1 MKSFKRF
8 VKEASGFPTGPV
20 GENPVMRKV
29 RLDSFLTFYG
39 PGGLATPDDVEAL
52 EQVQQGLTSTIKEVP
67 WSVMTRGIAKEGEQ
81 LNSDELHLRTFWRRW
96 NTLMVDAGSAVSA
109 AE

>member
-1 MKSFKRF
+1 MQ
-8 VKEASGFPTGPV
+8 VTAWALGPV
-20 GENPVMRKV
+20 GESAIMRKV

-52 EQVQQGLTSTIKEVP
+52 EQVQAGLTSTVKEVP
-67 WSVMTRGIAKEGEQ
+67 WSVMTRGIAKDGEQ

-96 NTLMVDAGSAVSA
+96 NTLMTGQTAA
-109 AE
+109 AEAAE

>member
-1 MKSFKRF
+1 MQ
-8 VKEASGFPTGPV
+8 A
-20 GENPVMRKV
+20 
-29 RLDSFLTFYG
+29 
-39 PGGLATPDDVEAL
+39 
-52 EQVQQGLTSTIKEVP
+52 GLTSTVKEVP

-96 NTLMVDAGSAVSA
+96 NTMMTGEPAASETAQA

>member
-1 MKSFKRF
+1 
-8 VKEASGFPTGPV
+8 
-20 GENPVMRKV
+20 MRKV
-29 RLDSFLTFYG
+29 RLDAFLTFYG
-39 PGGLATPDDVEAL
+39 PGGFATPDDVEAL
-52 EQVQQGLTSTIKEVP
+52 MQVQRGIAETVNEVP

-96 NTLMVDAGSAVSA
+96 NELMTGNMLSA